1 MQLTLPSHLPAID
14 RRWLH
19 RLLVEC
25 QQQARHTQHPQIAS
39 IAVPLP
45 HLDPLAVLAQLHQP
59 DSVHFYWESQHQ
71 HQEIAAGGAVAQY
84 RIGKGDRFAEA
95 HQFIRTTLAHS
106 RTEGYLD
113 LPRAGV
119 HFLGGFT
126 FFPEPEAAGHFPAAT
141 LFVPRWMVAR
151 HADGCVATLSTAIDG
166 QSHVAAEIASLA
178 ALERSLQ
185 GLATAQWPESHAT
198 QIPLELQHPHSTDE
212 FRAAVVEALEAIAAG
227 ELRKIVLA
235 RAIELIAP
243 QPLNPFQSLRNLRQ
257 LYPNCYVFSL
267 GNSSGQ
273 QFLGASPEALM
284 HVHQHRLAIDAI
296 AGSAARGETSAGD
309 LHLADRLLNSSK
321 DRLEHRV
328 VVDTIV
334 QQLGQLG
341 ISAAAAASPSLLQL
355 PNIQHLHTRICAQLP
370 AQLHP
375 FKVLAALHPTP
386 AVAGVP
392 RPLACDRIRQWESF
406 ERGLYAAPV
415 GWIDGAGNCELAVA
429 IRSALVDGDR
439 VRLCAGAG
447 IVAGSDPDR
456 EWAEVQLKLQ
466 ALVRALV

>member
-1 MQLTLPSHLPAID
+1 VPVLD

-19 RLLVEC
+19 RLLAEC
-25 QQQARHTQHPQIAS
+25 QQQARQTQHSQIAS

-45 HLDPLAVLAQLHQP
+45 HLDPLAVLAQLHHP

-71 HQEIAAGGAVAQY
+71 LQAIAAGGAVAQY
-84 RIGKGDRFAEA
+84 RAGQGNRFAEA
-95 HQFIRTTLAHS
+95 RRFIRTTLANS

-113 LPRAGV
+113 LPRAGI

-126 FFPEPEAAGHFPAAT
+126 FFPEAEAAGHFPAAT

-151 HADGCVATLSTAIDG
+151 HAEGCVATLSTSIDE
-166 QSHVAAEIASLA
+166 QSNLAAEIAGLA

-185 GLATAQWPESHAT
+185 GLAATQWPESYS
-198 QIPLELQHPHSTDE
+198 IPAPLQLQQTPSTDE
-212 FRAAVVEALEAIAAG
+212 FRAAVTGALEAIATG

-235 RAIELIAP
+235 RAVDLIAL
-243 QPLNPFQSLRNLRQ
+243 QPLNPFQSLGNLRQ

-267 GNSSGQ
+267 GNGSGQ
-273 QFLGASPEALM
+273 QFMGASPEALM

-296 AGSAARGETSAGD
+296 AGSAARGATPETD
-309 LHLADRLLNSSK
+309 RHLADALLNSSK

-328 VVDTIV
+328 VVDAIV

-375 FKVLAALHPTP
+375 FKVLATLHPTP

-406 ERGLYAAPV
+406 ERGLYAAPL

-447 IVAGSDPDR
+447 IVAGSDPER